1 MKKYDG
7 KRLQEALKVDEFGPN
22 ILGHDILK
30 LLNYFWKGKN
40 F

>member
-1 MKKYDG
+1 MKKLDG

-30 LLNYFWKGKN
+30 LLNF